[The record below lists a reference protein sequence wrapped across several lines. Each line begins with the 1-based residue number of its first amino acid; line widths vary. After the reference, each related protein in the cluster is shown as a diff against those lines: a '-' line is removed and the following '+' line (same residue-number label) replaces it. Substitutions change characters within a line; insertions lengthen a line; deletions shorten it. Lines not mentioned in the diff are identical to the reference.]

1 MLEHYGQNIDV
12 QITKELFLLVAKQA
26 HLYWLRLLTCMSIKF
41 IWIKK
46 TAH

>member
-1 MLEHYGQNIDV
+1 MDETIMLEHYGQNIDV

-41 IWIKK
+41 I
-46 TAH
+46 